1 MTITVTWLGH
11 ATVVVDMDG
20 VRIVSD
26 PLLRRHNGILRRR
39 GGATPDADPDAAPP
53 DAAPPDA
60 AAPDA
65 VVTSLIRTAPI
76 DHPHEPLAA
85 A

>member
-39 GGATPDADPDAAPP
+39 GATPDGACSARRPLP
-53 DAAPPDA
+53 
-60 AAPDA
+60 
-65 VVTSLIRTAPI
+65 S
-76 DHPHEPLAA
+76 EPSRAC
-85 A
+85 